1 MENYFV
7 GCWFEARNG
16 KYIDTARSYHDN
28 RKFYFDDIR
37 EFRKYKTKYF
47 DDNVYLRLDLGEEV
61 VVDFSFSCFIELYI
75 EWEKEQNEKSLRTW
89 KEVQDGSNN

>member
-7 GCWFEARNG
+7 GCWFEAQNG
-16 KYIDTARSYHDN
+16 KYIDNVRSYHDN

-37 EFRKYKTKYF
+37 SFGKYKTKYF

-61 VVDFSFSCFIELYI
+61 VVDFSYSCFIKLYK
-75 EWEKEQNEKSLRTW
+75 EWKATK
-89 KEVQDGSNN
+89 DGSNNR

>member
-7 GCWFEARNG
+7 GCWFEAYNG
-16 KYIDTARSYHDN
+16 KYRDTARSYHGN

-37 EFRKYKTKYF
+37 SFGKYKTKYF

-61 VVDFSFSCFIELYI
+61 VVDFSYECFIKLYK
-75 EWEKEQNEKSLRTW
+75 EWKATKDGLQNRR
-89 KEVQDGSNN
+89 G

>member
-7 GCWFEARNG
+7 GCWFEAKNG
-16 KYIDTARSYHDN
+16 KYRDTARSYHDN

-61 VVDFSFSCFIELYI
+61 VVDFSYSCFIELY
-75 EWEKEQNEKSLRTW
+75 KEW
-89 KEVQDGSNN
+89 KETKDGSNN

>member
-16 KYIDTARSYHDN
+16 KYRDTARSYHDN
-28 RKFYFDDIR
+28 RKFYFEDIR

-47 DDNVYLRLDLGEEV
+47 DDNVYLRLELGEEV
-61 VVDFSFSCFIELYI
+61 VVDFSFSCFIELYK
-75 EWEKEQNEKSLRTW
+75 EWKATK
-89 KEVQDGSNN
+89 DGSNNRRA